1 VRLAS
6 RGQREVDGRTEMIE
20 DAWLAGQLRRQGRE
34 IQVQA
39 LLGALALTAVVL
51 LVPS

>member
-1 VRLAS
+1 
-6 RGQREVDGRTEMIE
+6 ME
-20 DAWLAGQLRRQGRE
+20 DTWLAGQLRRQGRE

-39 LLGALALTAVVL
+39 LLGACALTGIAL